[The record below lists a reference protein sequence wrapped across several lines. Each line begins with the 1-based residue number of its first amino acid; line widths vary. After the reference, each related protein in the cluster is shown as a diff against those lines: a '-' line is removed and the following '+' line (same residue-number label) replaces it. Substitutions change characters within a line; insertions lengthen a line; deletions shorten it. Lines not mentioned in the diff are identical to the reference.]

1 MRSLPNAY
9 KQAILNDQK
18 KYYVTARI
26 NLADGNTHFNLT
38 NEELWEGSGF
48 SIEEAVSE
56 DGKFTAL
63 GSTIISTARLSIKN
77 LNEEYSSYDFTGAVA
92 IVYLGIVGINEN
104 PVLIGTYTVDECS
117 FTDGAINLTLLDN
130 MEMLDRPYTAAVT
143 YPATLYTIVNAACQN
158 AGLLFESASSSTPFP
173 HHNLV
178 LDDEFDSDGL
188 TCREVVGMAAA
199 IAGCFVKCTP
209 AGKIKFGWFD
219 YSTLN
224 SWQTAYGN
232 NTTPSQQVLSK
243 MHYITSVFSQ
253 DISVDPVNITGVRI
267 VYEKTVD
274 SQRREYTVTAGSEG
288 YVIGIEK
295 NNLLNAYTTAQI
307 NSIRDWLGTQ
317 LIGMTFRK
325 ASVSHSSD
333 PAIESGDVA
342 AVWDRKGRGYPI
354 LVTRVNFT
362 AYDLQKTV
370 CGAETP
376 LRNKATRYTWQS
388 KAYQDMIKQ
397 LNEERSLRQLAE
409 QELQQAVAT
418 AAGMYLTTVTDQQ
431 SGSTIYYLHNFR
443 DFDSSPVRIM
453 FADTGIMMTSNG
465 TADHPTWYGLTTS
478 GTMFANLIA
487 AIQIGFDQARGGTLT
502 LGGAGN
508 GNGVLEVYD
517 SSNRKIG
524 ILNNT
529 GLELRQRGSS
539 YSVIEDLGNINYATQ
554 TITVDTVGGRFTNTL
569 DWASAKGLVL
579 KYIDTI
585 NQAYSEGDIKSYFG
599 IIPRSSSVL
608 LPMFT
613 TGTVFEFTPTF
624 ASRTDATQGEVTSL
638 QFRNNGFNYNYT
650 RYAEFYDNA
659 NISWEWFTV
668 LNDKPFFI
676 CTSNGL
682 RYASSLQKEAFLY
695 LSKTSSTVEL
705 YSNKG
710 GARLYV
716 KSGKFDQQ
724 NADVTVT
731 KDVSIT
737 AALTVSAKT
746 TVAGILNITQYG
758 KLDIDNYLTVKDGIF
773 RVQGSYHGDQFIYVR
788 DDGNMRIQI
797 GNPVASYGCA
807 GFDLN
812 PGTSGGYA
820 ILIGTPSGLSYNQ
833 STVQMASSSSRRYK
847 HDIAYDLTGDRDFHR
862 LLKLRPAE
870 FIFNDDHPLQYHDM
884 KGEKIPGLIAE
895 DVAEIYP
902 SATIHDPD
910 TGEIESWDE
919 RRIIPGM
926 LALIQEQHETIEEQK
941 KQLNRQQ
948 MQLNEMQG
956 QINELIELVKAAQDR
971 ADSAYRLACI

>member
-9 KQAILNDQK
+9 KQAILNNQK

-409 QELQQAVAT
+409 QELQQAVAS
-418 AAGMYLTTVTDQQ
+418 AAGMYLHVETDQQ

-465 TADHPTWYGLTTS
+465 TAAQPTWYGLTTS

-487 AIQIGFDQARGGTLT
+487 AIQIGFDQAQGGTLT
-502 LGGAGN
+502 LGGNNNAN
-508 GNGVLEVYD
+508 GQLMVYD
-517 SSNRKIG
+517 AS
-524 ILNNT
+524 
-529 GLELRQRGSS
+529 
-539 YSVIEDLGNINYATQ
+539 GNPI
-554 TITVDTVGGRFTNTL
+554 GRFDKDGL
-569 DWASAKGLVL
+569 SASGNLE
-579 KYIDTI
+579 I
-585 NQAYSEGDIKSYFG
+585 
-599 IIPRSSSVL
+599 
-608 LPMFT
+608 
-613 TGTVFEFTPTF
+613 
-624 ASRTDATQGEVTSL
+624 
-638 QFRNNGFNYNYT
+638 RNS
-650 RYAEFYDNA
+650 
-659 NISWEWFTV
+659 I
-668 LNDKPFFI
+668 
-676 CTSNGL
+676 
-682 RYASSLQKEAFLY
+682 
-695 LSKTSSTVEL
+695 SSTVKFNIFGGEFGYREYL
-705 YSNKG
+705 WVEGYSRYVTRNGFAIERRNGSGNQVAIFGLNKDMQLNWKIP
-710 GARLYV
+710 RL
-716 KSGKFDQQ
+716 SGNYSQIIQ
-724 NADVTVT
+724 GSDVEENLA
-731 KDVSIT
+731 SIIIGDNSYDYN
-737 AALTVSAKT
+737 LTVGLGAHDLSFKYWQYYKPT
-746 TVAGILNITQYG
+746 TESGNANMVSGYPGLHI
-758 KLDIDNYLTVKDGIF
+758 KID
-773 RVQGSYHGDQFIYVR
+773 
-788 DDGNMRIQI
+788 
-797 GNPVASYGCA
+797 
-807 GFDLN
+807 
-812 PGTSGGYA
+812 GTRLA
-820 ILIGTPSGLSYNQ
+820 FE
-833 STVQMASSSSRRYK
+833 SSSSRRYK
-847 HDIAYDLTGDRDFHR
+847 HDIEYKLTGDRDPHG
-862 LLKLRPAE
+862 LLSLPVAE
-870 FIFNDDHPLQYHDM
+870 FVFNDDHHVQFDDM
-884 KGEKIPGLIAE
+884 RGKTIPGLIAE
-895 DVAEIYP
+895 DVAEKYP
-902 SATIHDPD
+902 SAAIVNVD

-948 MQLNEMQG
+948 MQLNEMQS
-956 QINELIELVKAAQDR
+956 QINELRELVKAAQDR